1 MESIVDGE
9 TAVDGETRHSGGCF
23 LPDCGPNVAFG
34 MEIDVTLM
42 GTLLPAESRAPAQP
56 SNSLII
62 AD

>member
-1 MESIVDGE
+1 MDGE
-9 TAVDGETRHSGGCF
+9 RRHSGGCF
-23 LPDCGPNVAFG
+23 LPDSRPNVAFG

>member
-1 MESIVDGE
+1 M
-9 TAVDGETRHSGGCF
+9 RHSGGCF
-23 LPDCGPNVAFG
+23 LPDCRPNVALG

-42 GTLLPAESRAPAQP
+42 GTLPPARSHAPAQP

>member
-1 MESIVDGE
+1 MGKLQRTGDE
-9 TAVDGETRHSGGCF
+9 HSGGGF
-23 LPDCGPNVAFG
+23 LPGSRPNVAFG

-42 GTLLPAESRAPAQP
+42 GTFPLAESHAPAQP